1 MCTSPWDF
9 TSANATS
16 ATKPVPPS
24 TASTAAHQPRQ
35 GINLR
40 CHLHAIVVLQSILS
54 PVDPHTVVLT
64 RMLAANRAAAEII
77 RANGILVQCLDH
89 QRCQAQECW
98 EDQEHRRHQQRQQR
112 QQRLQRG
119 ATGTPLRSLQN
130 QLQEDQTLRQ
140 WGLHKDI
147 QDLTRYPIR
156 DHTLDPPQVPIL
168 GVPQAPILDHHQDHT
183 MDLLQIPTLDL
194 HQDPTR
200 DLPKAHTQEDVPTA
214 LWDTECRLQ
223 VAEIHRRRHCPH
235 PVWMESDQG
244 RQCLGT
250 VARAEVDLLDH
261 HQLTLDE
268 PHQQIQLDHRMSV
281 EGARAFHVIRAQ
293 EDISMG
299 SYERSYRS
307 PSRSKRGRY
316 DSDNSNSEFS
326 DSDSDYY
333 RRSRR
338 YKRRRFYSSS
348 EYSSSDLDNGDSS
361 DDSVAEVDA
370 NGAPATRTDTS
381 GFTPAERVNGPL
393 VEMLS
398 ELKQLNRRYSELGEK
413 QRRVQKKIRRITK
426 DLDSEIRELKREFPP
441 GPNWQTGGS
450 GTHAAQ
456 DIQSTQ
462 SGQPKN
468 STSHSTPRST
478 PRSSPQP
485 IPLLAQNAES
495 GAALRSRADPGASE
509 LSSSAAR
516 SVSRSRASTW
526 SGGAIKTPADTN
538 VQNAVPPPPS
548 LIPASTGLAVKTED
562 GPDESLSSTK
572 RYRRRTT
579 SNGQLPNLS
588 ETEGGGERG
597 GRLVPNAQNYATAPT
612 RSIGA
617 RRVFDRA
624 TYDLPIAT
632 QQELSFISLGKSKAM
647 EKIGG
652 GGGRRPLVLNPFA
665 RGTPFEKIAAVN
677 SLDGLITLYDIDRQ
691 EKVME
696 IEPKLSRVI
705 PFTEALAWISE
716 DTFVAVSHL
725 KSGQT
730 WEGVKENLARAKA
743 AGKDVTESDPTRF
756 SPPETQ
762 TNLIR
767 IFYGRD
773 GELKNRIFTIQG
785 FPHDRPIQTVTAVS
799 REDNTMGYVT
809 AGRDKRLVHWKFTKQ
824 DGGAFVGGGMA
835 DVHNLHTNTIL
846 TTMYSHTSKRFYSG
860 GLDGRYIVYDMEGRK
875 TVANDKLGR
884 IVHIIQ
890 NPADPR
896 LHAVVF
902 SESTQYQYQLL
913 DERVP
918 GQKVLA
924 LDHKCKT
931 TVSKFSTPSWHTE
944 GGLFCSGTDEK
955 GLINI
960 WDVRNA
966 VMIQNF
972 DGALS
977 FIDYNMITK
986 SVV

>member
-1 MCTSPWDF
+1 
-9 TSANATS
+9 
-16 ATKPVPPS
+16 
-24 TASTAAHQPRQ
+24 
-35 GINLR
+35 
-40 CHLHAIVVLQSILS
+40 
-54 PVDPHTVVLT
+54 
-64 RMLAANRAAAEII
+64 
-77 RANGILVQCLDH
+77 
-89 QRCQAQECW
+89 
-98 EDQEHRRHQQRQQR
+98 
-112 QQRLQRG
+112 
-119 ATGTPLRSLQN
+119 
-130 QLQEDQTLRQ
+130 
-140 WGLHKDI
+140 
-147 QDLTRYPIR
+147 
-156 DHTLDPPQVPIL
+156 
-168 GVPQAPILDHHQDHT
+168 
-183 MDLLQIPTLDL
+183 
-194 HQDPTR
+194 
-200 DLPKAHTQEDVPTA
+200 
-214 LWDTECRLQ
+214 
-223 VAEIHRRRHCPH
+223 
-235 PVWMESDQG
+235 
-244 RQCLGT
+244 
-250 VARAEVDLLDH
+250 
-261 HQLTLDE
+261 
-268 PHQQIQLDHRMSV
+268 
-281 EGARAFHVIRAQ
+281 
-293 EDISMG
+293 MG

-326 DSDSDYY
+326 DIDSDYY

-393 VEMLS
+393 VDMLS

-456 DIQSTQ
+456 DTQSTQ

-485 IPLLAQNAES
+485 IPPLAQNAES
-495 GAALRSRADPGASE
+495 GAALRSHADPGASE

-579 SNGQLPNLS
+579 SDGQLPNLS
-588 ETEGGGERG
+588 ETEGGGVRG
-597 GRLVPNAQNYATAPT
+597 ERLVPNAQNYATAPT

-960 WDVRNA
+960 WDVRWAGIKLDDKSRPGKGCITADISEDGILAAKALTTTTREAEEFDFGNGKTHPLLWRINQRLNSTSKGAERRRGGPSQVLDVGGNKVAQALFHTTRNA